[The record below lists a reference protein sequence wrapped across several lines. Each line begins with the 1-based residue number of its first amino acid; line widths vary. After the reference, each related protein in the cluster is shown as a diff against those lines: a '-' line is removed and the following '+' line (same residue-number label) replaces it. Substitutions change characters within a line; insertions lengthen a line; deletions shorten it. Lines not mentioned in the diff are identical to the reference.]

1 MNQELGIRNMEL
13 NKLKT
18 DFLEYCE
25 IEKGLSQLTIRNY
38 DFYLSRFLKWTGA
51 QKPQQ
56 ITEAVIRIFRLKLN
70 RYRDEKGHPLSRV
83 TQNYHLIAL
92 RAFLKYLAKCDVPSL
107 TAEKIEL
114 PKTAEREVEALTR
127 EELEN
132 LLAAPLE
139 TNNSLFIK
147 MRDKAI
153 LETLFST
160 GLRVSEL
167 SGLTCEQVN
176 LKYDE
181 FTVRGKGNKV
191 RIVFLSSN
199 AKAALK
205 KWLEMRT
212 DNAPYLFVRYNK
224 KVADQIEGLK
234 PLTVRS
240 MERIIKRYALLAGIN
255 KKVTPHTMRHT
266 FATDLLR
273 NHADIR
279 SVQKMLG
286 HSNISTT
293 QIYTHVANEELKEIH
308 KKYHGKWRK

>member
-1 MNQELGIRNMEL
+1 MTLQ
-13 NKLKT
+13 KLKT

-25 IEKGLSQLTIRNY
+25 IERGLSQLTIRNY
-38 DFYLSRFLKWTGA
+38 DFYLSRFLEWTKA
-51 QKPQQ
+51 QKARQ
-56 ITEAVIRIFRLKLN
+56 ITEDVIRSFRLKLN
-70 RYRDEKGHPLSRV
+70 RYQDQKGHPLLRV

-92 RAFLKYLAKCDVPSL
+92 RSFLKYLAKRDIPSFA
-107 TAEKIEL
+107 AEKIEL
-114 PKTAEREVEALTR
+114 PKTPEREIEALTQK
-127 EELEN
+127 ELEI
-132 LLAAPLE
+132 LLAAPLK
-139 TNNSLFIK
+139 TNDHSFIK
-147 MRDKAI
+147 LRDQAI

-167 SGLTCEQVN
+167 AGLTREQVN

-191 RIVFLSSN
+191 RIVFLSPN
-199 AKAALK
+199 AKQALK
-205 KWLEMRT
+205 MWLLARG

-224 KVADQIEGLK
+224 KVADQIEGLT

-240 MERIIKRYALLAGIN
+240 VERMIKRYAMLAGIN
-255 KKVTPHTMRHT
+255 KKVTPHVMRHT

-273 NHADIR
+273 NRADIR

>member
-1 MNQELGIRNMEL
+1 MDL

-25 IEKGLSQLTIRNY
+25 IERGLSQLTIRNY
-38 DFYLSRFLKWTGA
+38 DFYLSRFLEWTKTRKA
-51 QKPQQ
+51 RQ
-56 ITEAVIRIFRLKLN
+56 ITEDVIRAFRLKLN
-70 RYRDEKGHPLSRV
+70 RYQNKKGHPLSRV

-92 RAFLKYLAKCDVPSL
+92 RSFLKYLAKRDIPSL
-107 TAEKIEL
+107 AAEKIEL
-114 PKTAEREVEALTR
+114 PKTPEREIEALTQ
-127 EELEN
+127 EELES
-132 LLAAPLE
+132 LLAAPLKA
-139 TNNSLFIK
+139 NNHSFIK
-147 MRDKAI
+147 LRDQAI

-167 SGLTCEQVN
+167 AGLTREQVN

-191 RIVFLSSN
+191 RIVFLSPN
-199 AKAALK
+199 AKQALK
-205 KWLEMRT
+205 MWLLARS

-224 KVADQIEGLK
+224 KVADQIEGLT

-240 MERIIKRYALLAGIN
+240 IERMIKRYAMLAGIN
-255 KKVTPHTMRHT
+255 KKVTPHVMRHT

-273 NHADIR
+273 NRADIR

-308 KKYHGKWRK
+308 RKYHGKWRKQGENF

>member
-1 MNQELGIRNMEL
+1 MEL